1 MDMKTGIAIGLV
13 AFIIGALVLLKVRN
27 KRK

>member
-1 MDMKTGIAIGLV
+1 MELKTGIAIGLV
-13 AFIIGALVLLKVRN
+13 AFILGALIFLKIRA

>member
-1 MDMKTGIAIGLV
+1 MDAKTGIAIGLV
-13 AFIIGALVLLKVRN
+13 AFIIGALVFLKVRN